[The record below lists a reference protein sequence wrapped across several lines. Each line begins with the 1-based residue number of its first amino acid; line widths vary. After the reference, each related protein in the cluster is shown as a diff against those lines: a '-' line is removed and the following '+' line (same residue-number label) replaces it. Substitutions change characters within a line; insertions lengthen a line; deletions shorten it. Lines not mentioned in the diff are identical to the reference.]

1 MLPITNI
8 VNISVSTPPVG
19 LADYQI
25 NNLAIFTKETR
36 VDSSDVFTY
45 RAYASPADVAADWG
59 TASEVYQQAVL
70 VFSQSPNILQGNGQL
85 LVFPMA
91 NATLL
96 VDAILAGQ
104 ALAFFGGILWA
115 GYAPNNAEIIAAAET
130 CQALKKLLFVSGN
143 LVASLN
149 TGGLFEQIHSAN
161 LTQARMFIYT
171 TGATEARVNI
181 AAAASRLMCTNF
193 EGSNT
198 CSSMQMKD
206 IVGVTAD
213 PGISQTVLNLCE
225 TIGVDFCGNF
235 KNLPK
240 FFSTGGNDYSDN
252 VYNTMWLAFALEV
265 AGFNAIATTSTKIP
279 QTEPGMNI
287 LKGAYIDVL
296 NQGVR
301 NGFLA
306 PGSWTSPE
314 LFGNPEDLR
323 ANVAQ
328 QGWYIYSQPVTQQR
342 QVEREARHAPLI
354 QIAVK
359 FAGAVHDSDVI
370 VFINR

>member
-25 NNLAIFTKETR
+25 NNLAIFTKETP

-70 VFSQSPNILQGNGQL
+70 VFAQSPNILTGNGQL
-85 LVFPMA
+85 LVFPIA

-96 VDAILAGQ
+96 VDAILAGS

-115 GYAPNNAEIIAAAET
+115 GYAPLQPEIVAAAET

-143 LVASLN
+143 LTASLN
-149 TGGLFEQIHSAN
+149 TGGLFEEIHSAG
-161 LTQARMFIYT
+161 LTQARMFLRT
-171 TGATEARVNI
+171 TSATDARIMI
-181 AAAASRLMCTNF
+181 AAAASRLMSTNF

-198 CSSMQMKD
+198 CSTMQMKD
-206 IVGVTAD
+206 LAGVTAD
-213 PGISQTVLNLCE
+213 PGINQTIANQCE
-225 TIGVDFCGNF
+225 TIGVDFYTNVAG
-235 KNLPK
+235 LSK
-240 FFSTGGNDYSDN
+240 FFSTGGNEYSDT
-252 VYNTMWLAFALEV
+252 VYGLMWLAFALEV
-265 AGFNAIATTSTKIP
+265 SGFNAIATVGTKIP
-279 QTEPGMNI
+279 QTEPGMTT

-306 PGSWTSPE
+306 PGSWTSSE
-314 LFGNPEDLR
+314 LFGNPEDLK
-323 ANVAQ
+323 ANVLQ
-328 QGWYIYSQPVTQQR
+328 QGWYIYSQPITQQSQSARESR
-342 QVEREARHAPLI
+342 QAPLI

-359 FAGAVHDSDVI
+359 LAGAIHSSDVI
-370 VFINR
+370 VFVNR

>member
-25 NNLAIFTKETR
+25 NNLAIFTKETP
-36 VDSSDVFTY
+36 VDSSDSFSY

-85 LVFPMA
+85 LVFPMGIA
-91 NATLL
+91 DLL
-96 VDAILAGQ
+96 VDAILAGS

-115 GYAPNNAEIIAAAET
+115 GYAPNDAEVIAAAET

-143 LVASLN
+143 LVASMN
-149 TGGLFEQIHSAN
+149 TGGLFEQIHSAS

-171 TGATEARVNI
+171 TSATDARIKI
-181 AAAASRLMCTNF
+181 AAAASRLMSTNF

-198 CSSMQMKD
+198 TQTMQMKD
-206 IVGVTAD
+206 LAGVTAD
-213 PGISQTVLNLCE
+213 TGITQTIANQCE
-225 TIGVDFCGNF
+225 SIGVDFYANIAG
-235 KNLPK
+235 LPK

-314 LFGNPEDLR
+314 LFGNPEDLK
-323 ANVAQ
+323 ANVLQ
-328 QGWYIYSQPVTQQR
+328 QGWYIYSQPVVQQS
-342 QVEREARHAPLI
+342 QAEREGRHAPLI

-359 FAGAVHDSDVI
+359 FAGAIHDSDVV